1 MNFKDIHIGT
11 LIRQKITDSQI
22 DIVRVCNFFSLSE
35 PEIESMLNSESLESK
50 IILKWCKLLEYD
62 FFRIYSQHLI
72 LYSPPTSGSHLVK
85 KRKLKSS
92 LPSFRKNIYTK
103 EIIDFILNRINSG
116 ELSKIQVIERY
127 GIPKTTLYK
136 WINKYETLNK

>member
-1 MNFKDIHIGT
+1 
-11 LIRQKITDSQI
+11 
-22 DIVRVCNFFSLSE
+22 
-35 PEIESMLNSESLESK
+35 MLNSESLESK